1 MKQVMKQ
8 NKKIGLISYHSGHNY
23 GTMLQAYALQFCI
36 EKMGYDA
43 VEYINYVDGKPFKEA
58 SFRVKLKK
66 IKDKLNSGIR
76 PLLYN
81 FLYKQQFSTIKDK
94 FDCFYSGC
102 IKTSSVLYSSLAE
115 LKENPPL
122 YDIYIVGS
130 DQTWNPTFLKD
141 NGAYFLTFAA
151 EDADKNSYA
160 SSLGVA
166 LLTDEVKG
174 IYANYLQSFNHISC
188 RESYG
193 CEILSGVLNRKIE
206 HVLDPTLLLTPD
218 DWQNIESPR
227 IIDEPY
233 ILCYCLG
240 YKKSVRNFAR
250 KLGETHNMR
259 VYYIVSNYLDIQ
271 EENHLFGIGPC
282 DFISLIRHASYICTD
297 SFHGTI
303 FSINYGRNFYS
314 FCKRDGD
321 INKGDN
327 SRIPTLL
334 KEFSLE
340 SRLKF
345 DVFEEEPD
353 IDYEK
358 VNVYLNNERRQ
369 SIDFLNRIL
378 K

>member
-1 MKQVMKQ
+1 MKQ

-36 EKMGYDA
+36 EKMGHDA

-66 IKDKLNSGIR
+66 IKDKLNSGII

-81 FLYKQQFSTIKDK
+81 CLYKKD
-94 FDCFYSGC
+94 FLTTRDRFNRFYSAY

-115 LKENPPL
+115 LKENPPV

-151 EDADKNSYA
+151 EDANKNSYA

-166 LLTDEVKG
+166 LLSDEVKKT
-174 IYANYLQSFNHISC
+174 YADYLRSFNHISC

-193 CEILSGVLNRKIE
+193 CEMLSDVLKREVE

-218 DWQNIESPR
+218 DWSKIESSK
-227 IIDEPY
+227 IIAEPY
-233 ILCYCLG
+233 VLCYCLG
-240 YKKSVRNFAR
+240 YKKSVRDFAK
-250 KLGETHNMR
+250 KLGKAHNMK

-271 EENHLFGIGPC
+271 EKNHLFGIGPD
-282 DFISLIRHASYICTD
+282 DFISLIRYASYVCTD

-314 FCKRDGD
+314 FCKRDGN
-321 INKGDN
+321 IEKGDN

-334 KEFSLE
+334 REFSLE
-340 SRLKF
+340 NRLKS
-345 DVFEEEPD
+345 DVFEEESD
-353 IDYEK
+353 IDYET
-358 VNVYLNNERRQ
+358 VSAHLNDERQR
-369 SIDFLNRIL
+369 SIDFLNKIL